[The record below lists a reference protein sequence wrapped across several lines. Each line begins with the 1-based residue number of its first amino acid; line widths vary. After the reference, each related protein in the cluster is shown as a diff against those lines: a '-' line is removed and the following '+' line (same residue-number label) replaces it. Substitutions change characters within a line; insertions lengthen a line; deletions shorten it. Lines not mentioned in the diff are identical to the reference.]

1 VKCKLCIAYANKRYN
16 MAYFAGHKRKT
27 KSLQT
32 VRYDCILVFHTHT
45 QMFYGS
51 PNFLR
56 DNPGEPVP
64 EETFTH
70 SYLSCHQLSLNCFLH
85 LPRSMASSLF
95 QSVCLAVL
103 FHNLFQ
109 SFLWFISWSGSSTLY
124 FVHFFTQSLS
134 SFYGICPYHYNLFC
148 CSTEIM

>member
-1 VKCKLCIAYANKRYN
+1 

-95 QSVCLAVL
+95 SQCAW
-103 FHNLFQ
+103 Q
-109 SFLWFISWSGSSTLY
+109 SFFTISFKVFFGLSLGLAPPLYTSYISSPNHCLL
-124 FVHFFTQSLS
+124 FTAYAHTITTCFAVVLRLCDLIPVSLQVAVV
-134 SFYGICPYHYNLFC
+134 
-148 CSTEIM
+148 